1 MNMVY
6 VVMGVCGCGKST
18 IGEMLARKLGLPF
31 YDADAFHPP
40 ERVAKLRGGIPL
52 TDADRAPWLAAIASR
67 IREWNEGAGAVL
79 ACSALRQRYRELLA
93 GESRANVRFVYLRGG
108 METIAGRMAKRADHY
123 MPLALLKSQFETL
136 EEPADAIVADIDAAP
151 EEICRRIIDTI
162 REGR

>member
-18 IGEMLARKLGLPF
+18 IGEILARKLGLPF

-40 ERVAKLRGGIPL
+40 ENVAKMRGGIPL
-52 TDADRAPWLAAIASR
+52 TDADRAPWLATLTAR

-79 ACSALRQRYRELLA
+79 ACSALKQRYRELLA
-93 GESRANVRFVYLRGG
+93 RESRANVRFVYLKGG
-108 METIAGRMAKRADHY
+108 YELIAGRMTQRTDHY
-123 MPLALLKSQFETL
+123 MPLALLKSQFATL
-136 EEPADAIVADIDAAP
+136 EEPANAIVADIDAAP